1 MFNIPIQPSTRLNM
15 FKIAVCI
22 PTYRRPAM
30 LKQLLVSIFENNVDI
45 SLINEM
51 DIIIVDNDKDKSAE
65 PVVNEINRDAG
76 RLRKLLYY
84 SYPLKGLSNVRNE
97 LLRQAFHLKPDFI
110 IFIDDD
116 EYVTVDWANELI
128 KSIVRNNADAAR
140 GPVFAKLE
148 VNTSKYIARF
158 FRRENYPDNYR
169 IYRLTTG
176 NLILRRESLEKY
188 NLWFD
193 KRFNF
198 TGAEDSYFGVQ
209 LIKKGATFYWAA
221 KAIAYETI
229 PERRATLSW
238 LIKRNYNGAL
248 NYSYILKLEKKHLSL
263 VKKTLIS
270 GAYLLIGSMAL
281 LILPFPFL
289 MRYWGILKISE
300 AIGGFAGLFSI
311 HFHEYAND
319 R

>member
-1 MFNIPIQPSTRLNM
+1 
-15 FKIAVCI
+15 
-22 PTYRRPAM
+22 M
-30 LKQLLVSIFENNVDI
+30 LKQLLVSIFENNVDK

-65 PVVNEINRDAG
+65 PAVNEINRDAS
-76 RLRKLLYY
+76 RLRKLVYY
-84 SYPLKGLSNVRNE
+84 NYPLKGLSNVRNE
-97 LLRQAFHLKPDFI
+97 LLKQAFQLKPDFI

-116 EYVTVDWANELI
+116 EFVTADWANELV

-169 IYRLTTG
+169 ICRLTTG
-176 NLILRRESLEKY
+176 NLILRRESLERY

-209 LIKKGATFYWAA
+209 LMKKGATFYWAA

-248 NYSYILKLEKKHLSL
+248 NYSYILKLEKKYHLL
-263 VKKTLIS
+263 VKKTFVS
-270 GAYLLIGSMAL
+270 GAYFLIGSVAL

-300 AIGGFAGLFSI
+300 AIGGFAGLFSV

-319 R
+319 I